1 MYGHAFGRVCCAD
14 TRCAGMCVRACSE
27 VSTHGRLS
35 SEVSAVC
42 CTRGTLGTPGT
53 RRPLGATCKWDG
65 GVRCPRRCGRCW
77 HSGAQ
82 VRRALNDDGARRTVK
97 LVRFPGKG
105 PCDKTVGRL
114 SKRAWHGGKP
124 CPGTA
129 TDWVTRGHLCQQS
142 SVWYVTDLTLAWWL
156 NVQSNQHEPLRL
168 GAPRG

>member
-1 MYGHAFGRVCCAD
+1 VVLPSRRVLRRAVLLNVCTHCAHSPH
-14 TRCAGMCVRACSE
+14 TGVTCVR
-27 VSTHGRLS
+27 
-35 SEVSAVC
+35 
-42 CTRGTLGTPGT
+42 
-53 RRPLGATCKWDG
+53 
-65 GVRCPRRCGRCW
+65 PRV
-77 HSGAQ
+77 Q

-142 SVWYVTDLTLAWWL
+142 SVWYVTELTLAWWL
-156 NVQSNQHEPLRL
+156 NVQSNQHEPL
-168 GAPRG
+168 